1 MVSMSDSRC
10 GGPGS
15 GVEVTDLLF
24 IYFESSDGGIIGEEA
39 EIRGSVVNCE
49 ERPLEGGGM

>member
-10 GGPGS
+10 RGPGS

-24 IYFESSDGGIIGEEA
+24 IYFEGSDGGIIGEEA
-39 EIRGSVVNCE
+39 EIRGSVVKCG

>member
-15 GVEVTDLLF
+15 GVEVTDLIF

-39 EIRGSVVNCE
+39 EIRGSVVKCE

>member
-10 GGPGS
+10 GGPRS
-15 GVEVTDLLF
+15 GVEVTDFIF
-24 IYFESSDGGIIGEEA
+24 IYFEGSDGGIIGEEA
-39 EIRGSVVNCE
+39 EIRGSVVKCG

>member
-15 GVEVTDLLF
+15 VVEVTDLLF
-24 IYFESSDGGIIGEEA
+24 IYFEGSD
-39 EIRGSVVNCE
+39 
-49 ERPLEGGGM
+49 